1 MKEDFIS
8 VIVPC
13 RNEKNYVKHF
23 LDSVILQDWPKN
35 QLEFLIA
42 DGMSEDGTRELI
54 EEYQKTYPFIRL
66 LDNREKYTPLAL
78 NTAIKASKGN
88 IIIRMD
94 SHAKYENDYIA
105 KCVKYLHEYGAD
117 NVGGTMKTIPANDTL
132 EAKSIALCMSHGF
145 GVGNSQ
151 FRRSGSQEN
160 QKPRE
165 VDTVFGGCFKREV
178 FDRVGLFN
186 EKLRRSQDIDFNI
199 RLKKAGGKI
208 MLVPDIVSYYYPK
221 ATFKEFFK
229 HNLLDGQGTILPLRF
244 TGKPFKLRHYI
255 PGFAVFLFCAL
266 SIYSFWSP
274 LSLIVLLGLIGLYVI
289 FACFVAIGI
298 ASRERDVR
306 LFFIMPLVFAS
317 RHIAYGIG
325 SLVGLIRVLV

>member
-1 MKEDFIS
+1 MKEDFVSIIIPCYNEEKHIDKCIQS
-8 VIVPC
+8 FVEQDYPSEKIEILIV
-13 RNEKNYVKHF
+13 
-23 LDSVILQDWPKN
+23 
-35 QLEFLIA
+35 
-42 DGMSEDGTRELI
+42 DGMSTDATRDLVRNWQRTYSNIYLI
-54 EEYQKTYPFIRL
+54 
-66 LDNREKYTPLAL
+66 DNPGKITPIAL
-78 NTAIKASKGN
+78 NSGIRKAKGD
-88 IIIRMD
+88 IIIRAD
-94 SHAKYENDYIA
+94 AHASYSVTYVSKS
-105 KCVKYLHEYGAD
+105 VRYLHEYEAD
-117 NVGGTMKTIPANDTL
+117 NVGGTMKTIPAKDTL

-151 FRRSGSQEN
+151 FRKSGSQES

-178 FDRVGLFN
+178 FDRIGLFN
-186 EKLRRSQDIDFNI
+186 EKLQRSQDMEFNI

-229 HNLLDGQGTILPLRF
+229 HNLLDGQGTILPLKL

-255 PGFAVFLFCAL
+255 PGFSIVLFCAL
-266 SIYSFWSP
+266 SISSFWS
-274 LSLIVLLGLIGLYVI
+274 LSSLLVLLNLIGLYI
-289 FACFVAIGI
+289 ILACFFAIGI

-317 RHIAYGIG
+317 RHVAYGIG
-325 SLVGLIRVLV
+325 SIVGLTRILI